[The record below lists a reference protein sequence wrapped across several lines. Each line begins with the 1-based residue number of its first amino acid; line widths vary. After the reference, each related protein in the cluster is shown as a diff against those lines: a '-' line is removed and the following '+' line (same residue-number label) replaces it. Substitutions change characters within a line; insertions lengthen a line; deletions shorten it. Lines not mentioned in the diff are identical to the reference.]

1 MKRLF
6 RVFLISAL
14 GRTNC
19 TAMPIWENDLIRST
33 LPVWQNRQARRLAK
47 TLKVNFIVSDDVPAK
62 MEGLTGLSAI
72 TTLNV
77 QTLNVVETTSKI
89 TIQYHVPFSF
99 LGPHYLSTQRLHRWV
114 HSAKYLQTLY

>member
-1 MKRLF
+1 
-6 RVFLISAL
+6 
-14 GRTNC
+14 
-19 TAMPIWENDLIRST
+19 MPIWENDLIRST

-89 TIQYHVPFSF
+89 TIQYQVPFSF

-114 HSAKYLQTLY
+114 HSAKDLQTLY